1 MDKNFKGY
9 KEKEL
14 VKNDLK
20 HSGDSIDKLRI
31 EEDANIDL
39 AAKEIGQVNENL

>member
-1 MDKNFKGY
+1 MNKQNDGY

-20 HSGDSIDKLRI
+20 HAGDSIDKLRKQ
-31 EEDANIDL
+31 EEANLLL